1 MCNTLI
7 QKITNKIHT
16 LATRLFIG
24 LQPKKA
30 AIHEVEWMIG
40 AWIGSICIS
49 INDIDVAHNECTIQY
64 SDYVL
69 KFILTAGFVLFARS
83 KSKSAFQCRYI
94 ILADQFVNTFGVVIN
109 TRLFIAVPIL
119 LRCKN
124 EFLWVI
130 IHQMIS

>member
-1 MCNTLI
+1 MQYPDT
-7 QKITNKIHT
+7 KITNKINT

-30 AIHEVEWMIG
+30 AIHEVEWIIG

-49 INDIDVAHNECTIQY
+49 INDIDVAHNECTIQD

-69 KFILTAGFVLFARS
+69 KFILTAGSVLFGR
-83 KSKSAFQCRYI
+83 SKSAFKCK
-94 ILADQFVNTFGVVIN
+94 LNLLVDQLIRLVVIN
-109 TRLFIAVPIL
+109 IRLFIAVPFL

-130 IHQMIS
+130 IHQSDDKFGY

>member
-1 MCNTLI
+1 MQNAHVQYPDT
-7 QKITNKIHT
+7 KITNKNSQ

-30 AIHEVEWMIG
+30 AIHEMEWMIG

-69 KFILTAGFVLFARS
+69 KFILTAGSVLVARS
-83 KSKSAFQCRYI
+83 KSAF
-94 ILADQFVNTFGVVIN
+94 ILVDQFVNTFGCNKYSVLYS
-109 TRLFIAVPIL
+109 RSLFT
-119 LRCKN
+119 
-124 EFLWVI
+124 E
-130 IHQMIS
+130 M